1 MRQDQFLTVLSRDEA
16 YTRFETAL
24 AARPVGTERVGLA
37 ASLGRVVA
45 TPVAPA
51 IDVPPFDRSTVDGFA
66 VRAADVAAATDADPV
81 ILRLTGETVACG
93 IAPKATVGAGT
104 ATTIATGGPIPRGA
118 DAVVMVE
125 WTDPGEDGTI
135 RVRRAVA
142 PGGNLAFAGSD
153 LARGEVV
160 LRRGAIVGAREVG
173 LLAACGIAEIE
184 VFRRP
189 KVAVISTGDELV
201 APGGTLA
208 PAQIFDANGPVVAAT
223 VAENG
228 GDPVAY
234 GAVPDDEAKLE
245 AALSGALA
253 TCDMVILSGG
263 TSKGA
268 GDYTARLVGRLGR
281 PGIVAHGV
289 ALKPGKPLCLAVCDG
304 KAVVVLPGFPT
315 SALFTFHDFVVPQLR
330 RLAGL
335 PPRAESRL
343 EANLPVRVPS
353 DLGRTE
359 FVMVALAEGPTGDTV
374 AHPVFKGSGSISAF
388 AQADGFVEVDALA
401 DHLPAGTRAPVTL
414 FAPNPRLPDL
424 VIAGSH
430 CVGLEPIADALTAT
444 GFAVR
449 ILALGSMGGVQAAK
463 RGECDVAP
471 LHLLHAETETWNAPF
486 LDESLELVEGW
497 RRVQGVVFRKG
508 DGRFEGK
515 TAQEAIA
522 AALADPACLM
532 VNRNPGAGTRILI
545 DRLLAGRRPEGWGN
559 QPRSHAAVATAIA
572 NGRADWGLAI
582 EAAARPLGLGFAPL
596 GDEHYDFAI
605 PKARAHRPAVAAFRA
620 ALKSPEVR
628 AALEKLGF
636 RPA

>member
-16 YTRFETAL
+16 LARFETAL
-24 AARPVGTERVGLA
+24 EARPLEHERVALA
-37 ASLGRVVA
+37 DALGRVVA
-45 TPVAPA
+45 VSIAPA
-51 IDVPPFDRSTVDGFA
+51 IDVPPFDRSVVDGFA
-66 VRAADVAAATDADPV
+66 VRAADVAAASDTTPV
-81 ILRLTGETVACG
+81 TLRPTGETVACG
-93 IAPKATVGAGT
+93 IAPTRSVEPGT

-118 DAVVMVE
+118 DAVVMIE
-125 WTDPGEDGTI
+125 WTDPGEDGAI
-135 RVRRAVA
+135 LVRRPVA
-142 PGGNLAFAGSD
+142 QGGNLAFAGSD
-153 LARGEVV
+153 LARGEVI
-160 LRRGAIVGAREVG
+160 LRRGTIVGSREIG
-173 LLAACGIAEIE
+173 LLAACGIGEIE
-184 VFRRP
+184 VVRRP

-228 GDPVAY
+228 GLPIAW
-234 GAVPDDEAKLE
+234 GAVPDDEAKLA
-245 AALSGALA
+245 AALAEALA
-253 TCDMVILSGG
+253 TCDMVVLSGG

-268 GDYTARLVGRLGR
+268 GDYTARLVAKLGR

-335 PPRAESRL
+335 PPRP
-343 EANLPVRVPS
+343 EAVVEATLPVRVPS

-359 FVMVALAEGPTGDTV
+359 FVMIALAEGADGATV

-401 DHLPAGTRAPVTL
+401 DHLPAGTRASVRL
-414 FAPNPRLPDL
+414 FTPNPKLPDL

-430 CVGLEPIADALTAT
+430 CVGLEPIADALTDAGLT
-444 GFAVR
+444 VR
-449 ILALGSMGGVQAAK
+449 ILPLGSMGGVQAAK

-471 LHLLHAETETWNAPF
+471 LHLLHADSGVWNAPF
-486 LDESLELVEGW
+486 LDDTLELIEGW

-508 DGRFEGK
+508 DARFEGRS
-515 TAQEAIA
+515 AEEAVT

-532 VNRNPGAGTRILI
+532 VNRNPGAGTRILL

-572 NGRADWGLAI
+572 GGRADWGLAI

-596 GDEHYDFAI
+596 GEEHYDFAV
-605 PKARAHRPAVAAFRA
+605 PKARADRPAVIAFRA
-620 ALKSPEVR
+620 ALSSEPVR
-628 AALEKLGF
+628 AALRALGF